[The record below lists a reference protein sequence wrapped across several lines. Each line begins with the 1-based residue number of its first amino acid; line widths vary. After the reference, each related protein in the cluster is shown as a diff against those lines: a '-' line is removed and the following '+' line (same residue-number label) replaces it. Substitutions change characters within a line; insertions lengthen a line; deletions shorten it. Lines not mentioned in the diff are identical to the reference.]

1 MACIQL
7 LRPEP
12 GEAIVW
18 ASPTGCTVLRY
29 GRDEPRW
36 TMFPSIFTIPTS
48 VISTEVVTSFGLTNE
63 AISTSLV
70 GSLRY
75 SIFSET
81 DSMLIDVAERFWSKG
96 REGLH
101 EMILDMTSSIQGS
114 VLGEFPI
121 LQMRTV
127 EGMSQFVAK
136 IKVILE
142 RELDPLGIS
151 IQGYFVKELQD
162 HVGYLNAI
170 DSLQVSSIVK
180 KSRIST
186 AEKKLENVLTE
197 TNFKMHAFERSL
209 QEKQVSFMET
219 SYPELGKLK
228 ALIIKEIYKANE
240 HYNQKLREVENEK
253 SNIQEQ
259 GSLEISHLKQRV
271 DDELDNYIEKCKKEL
286 EEVVYRPADE
296 EKKKMEYDSHLLAE
310 ESIEEAR
317 KEARYIV
324 LESERKAVKI
334 YKETN
339 QSLERLCELAK
350 ELKDYP
356 LEEFINA
363 LDNSVEENGILK
375 PFIELIVKLL
385 RDFDGR
391 NKAKTIKD
399 NVPKIEEENGSLLL
413 LSPSD
418 CKVLQEPILPEPVC
432 VTIA

>member
-1 MACIQL
+1 MTNWIII
-7 LRPEP
+7 LR
-12 GEAIVW
+12 
-18 ASPTGCTVLRY
+18 
-29 GRDEPRW
+29 
-36 TMFPSIFTIPTS
+36 
-48 VISTEVVTSFGLTNE
+48 
-63 AISTSLV
+63 
-70 GSLRY
+70 
-75 SIFSET
+75 
-81 DSMLIDVAERFWSKG
+81 
-96 REGLH
+96 
-101 EMILDMTSSIQGS
+101 
-114 VLGEFPI
+114 
-121 LQMRTV
+121 
-127 EGMSQFVAK
+127 
-136 IKVILE
+136 
-142 RELDPLGIS
+142 
-151 IQGYFVKELQD
+151 
-162 HVGYLNAI
+162 NA
-170 DSLQVSSIVK
+170 
-180 KSRIST
+180 
-186 AEKKLENVLTE
+186 
-197 TNFKMHAFERSL
+197 
-209 QEKQVSFMET
+209 
-219 SYPELGKLK
+219 
-228 ALIIKEIYKANE
+228 
-240 HYNQKLREVENEK
+240 
-253 SNIQEQ
+253 
-259 GSLEISHLKQRV
+259 
-271 DDELDNYIEKCKKEL
+271 KKEL